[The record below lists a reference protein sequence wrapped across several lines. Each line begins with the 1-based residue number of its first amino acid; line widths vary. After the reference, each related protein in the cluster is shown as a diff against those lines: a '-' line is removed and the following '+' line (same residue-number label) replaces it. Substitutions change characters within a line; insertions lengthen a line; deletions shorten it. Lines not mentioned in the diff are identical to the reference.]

1 MAKQR
6 ECATR
11 RKVERTKSDIDI
23 EERKRKEEIKKN
35 RHTDTWNKRA
45 EIRDQRRALRA
56 EILKRDEETQKVLT
70 ANRSARMALR
80 KKKKMLRDL
89 YKDKE

>member
-70 ANRSARMALR
+70 ANRNARMALR